1 MTTLVYSQAEPVSS
15 EELPVTD
22 PQRSADIEQKHR
34 SVADFLQLHKFDAL
48 LLQKPENFAWFTS
61 GGNCARSGSSEP
73 TASLFITPEA
83 RVVVTANSNSAQLFE
98 RELLGLGFQLKERD
112 WSEPRHALVE
122 DLCRGRTVASDS
134 GIGGTLDA
142 SVQLTAMQL
151 PLTAVECE
159 RMREL
164 GRLVAHAVEATC
176 RGCRPGQTEA
186 EIAGHVAHRL
196 IKRQVVPERIQ
207 IMADGR
213 SGRFRHWSYG
223 SDRVDRVVTVAVVG
237 RRWGLC
243 LGAARTVSFG
253 DPPNTIFDAY
263 QRAVLVH
270 AAGIYFSQPEWE
282 LFEIWNRIQRIY
294 EKNGLADEWRLA
306 EQAEVIGYRLCEI
319 PLVANSDFRLTS
331 QMAVHWHPSV
341 GPAVLGDS
349 ILVSQRKF
357 ELLTPMENWPS
368 LKVEVKGVRVD
379 CPAILRRA
387 TRDDSTPD
395 VPIPDFGTGG
405 DSVLD

>member
-1 MTTLVYSQAEPVSS
+1 MTALVYSQTEPVSS

-22 PQRSADIEQKHR
+22 PQRSADIEHKQR
-34 SVADFLQLHKFDAL
+34 LVADFLQSHQYDAL
-48 LLQKPENFAWFTS
+48 LLQKPENFSWFTS

-98 RELLGLGFQLKERD
+98 RELPGLGFQLKERD

-134 GIGGTLDA
+134 GIGGTHDV

-151 PLTAVECE
+151 PLTAVECK

-164 GRLVAHAVEATC
+164 GRLVAHAVEAAC
-176 RGCRPGQTEA
+176 RACRPGQTEA
-186 EIAGHVAHRL
+186 EIAGNVAHRL
-196 IKRQVVPERIQ
+196 IKRQVIPERIQ

-213 SGRFRHWSYG
+213 SARFRHWGYG

-253 DPPNTIFDAY
+253 NPSSAIDDAY

-294 EKNGLADEWRLA
+294 EKNGLTDEWRLA

-319 PLVANSDFRLTS
+319 PLVANSEFRLTP

-387 TRDDSTPD
+387 MRDDSAAD
-395 VPIPDFGTGG
+395 VPIPDFGSGG
-405 DSVLD
+405 DSVLE